1 MYQLKSTFWVKYLHF
16 TVTVYM
22 TTCTQHILLIMIVVL
37 CLKYKTHTRSL
48 SVAPLL
54 DHLYKYNFKKMS
66 DYFGDR
72 PITGHGGP
80 QPDSE
85 NPFEQ
90 ARPFT
95 RGSSSLPSARPLTS
109 SGRPMTSG
117 VGGSR
122 PGTSRQQ
129 AAAVPE
135 WLFEERRRSV
145 VVAWWQKFRSN
156 RIYCTCIELK
166 DKICLHIVWSNLNY
180 ENEWQ

>member
-1 MYQLKSTFWVKYLHF
+1 
-16 TVTVYM
+16 
-22 TTCTQHILLIMIVVL
+22 
-37 CLKYKTHTRSL
+37 
-48 SVAPLL
+48 
-54 DHLYKYNFKKMS
+54 MS

-72 PITGHGGP
+72 PITGRGGQ

-95 RGSSSLPSARPLTS
+95 RGSSSSLPSAARPLTS

-117 VGGSR
+117 VGSR

-129 AAAVPE
+129 TAAVPE

-145 VVAWWQKFRSN
+145 LSLPGGGNFGQ
-156 RIYCTCIELK
+156 IGYT
-166 DKICLHIVWSNLNY
+166 
-180 ENEWQ
+180 

>member
-1 MYQLKSTFWVKYLHF
+1 
-16 TVTVYM
+16 
-22 TTCTQHILLIMIVVL
+22 
-37 CLKYKTHTRSL
+37 
-48 SVAPLL
+48 
-54 DHLYKYNFKKMS
+54 MS

-72 PITGHGGP
+72 PITGHGGQ

-95 RGSSSLPSARPLTS
+95 RGTSSLPSARPLTS

-117 VGGSR
+117 VGSR
-122 PGTSRQQ
+122 PGTSRQP

-145 VVAWWQKFRSN
+145 LSLPGGGNFGQ
-156 RIYCTCIELK
+156 IG
-166 DKICLHIVWSNLNY
+166 
-180 ENEWQ
+180 

>member
-1 MYQLKSTFWVKYLHF
+1 
-16 TVTVYM
+16 
-22 TTCTQHILLIMIVVL
+22 
-37 CLKYKTHTRSL
+37 
-48 SVAPLL
+48 
-54 DHLYKYNFKKMS
+54 MS

-95 RGSSSLPSARPLTS
+95 RGSSSLHSARPLTS

-117 VGGSR
+117 VGSR
-122 PGTSRQQ
+122 PGTSRQQQ

-135 WLFEERRRSV
+135 WLFEEQRRSV
-145 VVAWWQKFRSN
+145 VVAWWRKFRPN
-156 RIYCTCIELK
+156 RIYCVIHVQFLLSYCVVKFKLWKWAKREITLCRLQSVKLTLFRTNMEKEQWGHEVTRMTCN
-166 DKICLHIVWSNLNY
+166 IVYFGCTCMNSPRDAIHCCFY
-180 ENEWQ
+180 VYI

>member
-1 MYQLKSTFWVKYLHF
+1 
-16 TVTVYM
+16 
-22 TTCTQHILLIMIVVL
+22 
-37 CLKYKTHTRSL
+37 
-48 SVAPLL
+48 
-54 DHLYKYNFKKMS
+54 MS

-72 PITGHGGP
+72 PITGHGVPP

-95 RGSSSLPSARPLTS
+95 RGSSSSLPPSARPLTS

-145 VVAWWQKFRSN
+145 LSLPGGGNFGQIGYIIPV
-156 RIYCTCIELK
+156 
-166 DKICLHIVWSNLNY
+166 
-180 ENEWQ
+180 

>member
-1 MYQLKSTFWVKYLHF
+1 
-16 TVTVYM
+16 
-22 TTCTQHILLIMIVVL
+22 
-37 CLKYKTHTRSL
+37 
-48 SVAPLL
+48 
-54 DHLYKYNFKKMS
+54 MS

-72 PITGHGGP
+72 PITGAP

-95 RGSSSLPSARPLTS
+95 RGASSLPSAARPLTS

-117 VGGSR
+117 AGSR

-145 VVAWWQKFRSN
+145 AVARRRKFRPN
-156 RIYCTCIELK
+156 RI
-166 DKICLHIVWSNLNY
+166 
-180 ENEWQ
+180 

>member
-1 MYQLKSTFWVKYLHF
+1 
-16 TVTVYM
+16 
-22 TTCTQHILLIMIVVL
+22 
-37 CLKYKTHTRSL
+37 
-48 SVAPLL
+48 
-54 DHLYKYNFKKMS
+54 MS

-72 PITGHGGP
+72 PITGAP

-95 RGSSSLPSARPLTS
+95 RGSSSSLPSAARPLTS

-145 VVAWWQKFRSN
+145 VVAWWRKFRPT
-156 RIYCTCIELK
+156 RITYN
-166 DKICLHIVWSNLNY
+166 VA
-180 ENEWQ
+180 